1 MQNPQ
6 QTAPVDDMVARLEK
20 ANALAYEQSARVER
34 VFKSERDLARD
45 PSDQQNPPPIP
56 DRGSSRRRLALL
68 ALVGLLLAAPVCVAV
83 FGWRST
89 YTDAAKLIVA
99 RWANAELLRPAPPA
113 AAPTSP
119 ELAQQLQTIAQDLA
133 SLEQRIEQ
141 LKSSQEQMVRDNMAV
156 SQQLKAALTQ
166 TARDNAA
173 VGEQLK
179 ASQQQLA
186 VMQSFWASGLALK
199 PWPIRKLVPQVGAQ
213 PQVAPRLKPQEKH

>member
-6 QTAPVDDMVARLEK
+6 QTAPLDDMVARLEK
-20 ANALAYEQSARVER
+20 ANALAYEQSARVEK
-34 VFKSERDLARD
+34 VFKSERDVAPD

-56 DRGSSRRRLALL
+56 DRGSSLRRLALL

-89 YTDAAKLIVA
+89 YADAAKLIIA

-119 ELAQQLQTIAQDLA
+119 ELVQRLQTIAQDLA
-133 SLEQRIEQ
+133 NLEQRIEQ

-156 SQQLKAALTQ
+156 SQQLKAALAQ

-173 VGEQLK
+173 IGEQLK

-186 VMQSFWASGLALK
+186 VMQSFWALGLAQK
-199 PWPIRKLVPQVGAQ
+199 PLPMRKPVPQAVTQ
-213 PQVAPRLKPQEKH
+213 PQVAPHLKPNEKH